1 LGVHERTALCFSGVA
16 CDPPALYS
24 DKSGRNELHELIALE
39 RGILTIKFIHFGL
52 MLAFDL
58 CLAFG
63 YESLELLIEL
73 DELLGIGPTDLR

>member
-16 CDPPALYS
+16 CDPPALYP
-24 DKSGRNELHELIALE
+24 DELHELIALE